1 MPKKRKTA
9 KAETLPSLVKQGYL
23 TERQS
28 TKLRADYA
36 MTLGLRNKA
45 RDHKPRRI
53 PDAEWAKVKAEY
65 QASTKAKLEKLAAK
79 KKGAKKEK

>member
-1 MPKKRKTA
+1 M
-9 KAETLPSLVKQGYL
+9 KQGYL

-53 PDAEWAKVKAEY
+53 PDAEWAKVKADY
-65 QASTKAKLEKLAAK
+65 
-79 KKGAKKEK
+79 